1 MAFRDL
7 LARGALSAT
16 TFLVRHGASLPGYDT
31 TGSGARTAGMRSAP
45 GGHVNSLLSGSGSML
60 RRQSRDAVRKN
71 AYAGQAVDKYVSNAI
86 GTGIR
91 PRSMHPDEKKREE
104 IHELWRRFVDEADAA
119 GNSNYYGQQAL
130 GLRSMLE
137 GADCFG
143 RFRARRPSDGL
154 AVPFQ
159 LELMESEQ
167 VPLEL
172 SMPLARGSGLIRCG
186 IEFDGINRKSAFHVL
201 PNHPEDFALIGRGG
215 GQAVRIPADRMIHL
229 FKPLR
234 PGQVRGVPA
243 LASVLLRLYE
253 LDQLDDATLKKQQI
267 AAMITGF
274 ITKTLDPNGSG
285 GTNLGGQPDPAN
297 AALEIMRLEPGT
309 FPVTRPGEDVKFA
322 SPPEIGA
329 GVDDFVK
336 RELHAIA
343 AGGGVTYEQLT
354 GDLSGVNYSSIRT
367 GLLEFRREVEQFQTC
382 FFIFQFCRPTWREF
396 ITTAVLSGALDAPDF
411 KHNAHHYFGVR
422 WVPQGFKWIDP
433 VKEVAGLIMAIR
445 AGLISR
451 SEAIQMSGY
460 DPEVIDK
467 ALAEDAARAE
477 RHGLILDSNAKHTSK
492 AGVTNARPDGT
503 EYVDENEPNPNA
515 DPDED
520 DRAERRAGN
529 G

>member
-1 MAFRDL
+1 MGVRDF
-7 LARGALSAT
+7 LARQALSAT
-16 TFLVRHGASLPGYDT
+16 TFMVRNGASLPGFDT
-31 TGSGARTAGMRSAP
+31 TGSAARTSGIRGAP
-45 GGHVNSLLSGSGSML
+45 GGHINSLLSGAGSVL

-71 AYAGQAVDKYVSNAI
+71 AYAGQAIDKYVSNAI

-91 PRSMHPDEKKREE
+91 PRSMHPDEKKRLE
-104 IHELWRRFVDEADAA
+104 IHELWNRFVDESDAS
-119 GNSNYYGQQAL
+119 GNCSYYGQQVL

-154 AVPFQ
+154 TVPFQ

-172 SMPLARGSGLIRCG
+172 TRSLSRGAGVIRCG
-186 IEFDGINRKSAFHVL
+186 IEYDGINRKSAYHVL
-201 PNHPEDFALIGRGG
+201 PYHPEDHALLGRGA

-253 LDQLDDATLKKQQI
+253 LDQFEDATLKKQQI

-274 ITKTLDPNGSG
+274 ITKTMEDSGSG
-285 GTNLGGQPDPAN
+285 SPLGGAIDPLN
-297 AALEIMRLEPGT
+297 AALEIMHLEPGT
-309 FPVTRPGEDVKFA
+309 FPVGRPGEDVKFA
-322 SPPEIGA
+322 DPPEIGA

-336 RELHAIA
+336 RELRAIA
-343 AGGGVTYEQLT
+343 AGGSVTYEQLS
-354 GDLSGVNYSSIRT
+354 GDLSGVNYSSIRA

-382 FFIFQFCRPTWREF
+382 FFIYQFCRPTWREF
-396 ITTAVLSGALDAPDF
+396 IDTAVISGVLDAADF
-411 KHNAHHYFGVR
+411 HRNRHHYYGVR
-422 WVPQGFKWIDP
+422 WVPQGFKWTDP

-460 DPEVIDK
+460 DPEVIDN
-467 ALAEDAARAE
+467 ALAEDAKRAE
-477 RHGLILDSNAKHTSK
+477 RLGLILDSNAKHTSK
-492 AGVTNARPDGT
+492 AGVTNARSEGVVYP
-503 EYVDENEPNPNA
+503 DENEPDPNA
-515 DPDED
+515 DPDAA
-520 DRAERRAGN
+520 DRAERQTI
-529 G
+529 